1 MAEILKVI
9 LVGDTCAKKWK
20 IINRFC
26 EKERK
31 EILISLGSD
40 FSSRTLEYKDFGR
53 TIKFE
58 LWAPFERDSRTILS
72 HLIKNFQVI
81 IFCL

>member
-26 EKERK
+26 EKETVY
-31 EILISLGSD
+31 SD

-81 IFCL
+81 IFCLWCN